1 MLFAN
6 RDEAARLLLERLRP
20 YCENDN
26 PLVLAIPR
34 GAVPMGRIIADG
46 LNGTLDVVL
55 VRKLGHSEQPELA
68 IGAID
73 EAGNTFF
80 SAWATEVSTNYI
92 ESEKQFQLG
101 VLKTRRAQYTPMH
114 DAIDPFGRL
123 VIVVDDGTATGST
136 MIAALRSVR
145 ARHPRKLLAAVAVAS
160 LEASKL
166 VERECDD
173 LVCLKSPAEFSAVG
187 QFFNDFSQVTD
198 QEVMELLAG
207 RKEKISACG

>member
-6 RDEAARLLLERLRP
+6 RDEAARALLRRLTP

-26 PLVLAIPR
+26 PLILAIPR
-34 GAVPMGRIIADG
+34 GGVPMGRIIADG
-46 LNGTLDVVL
+46 LNGSLDVVL

-73 EAGNTFF
+73 EAGNSFF
-80 SAWATEVSTNYI
+80 SDWAAEVSASYI

-101 VLKTRRAQYTPMH
+101 VLQKRRARYTPMH

-123 VIVVDDGTATGST
+123 AIVVDDGTATGST

-145 ARHPRKLLAAVAVAS
+145 ARQPRKLLAAVAVAS
-160 LEASKL
+160 LQAKKL
-166 VERECDD
+166 LETECDD
-173 LVCLKSPAEFSAVG
+173 LVCLETPAEFSAVG
-187 QFFNDFSQVTD
+187 QFFNDFGQVTD
-198 QEVMELLAG
+198 EQVVDLLTG
-207 RKEKISACG
+207 RQQKISSCG